1 MPYPLIRFVALTL
14 VTGMRSRSKLTLE
27 AAISAAAE
35 LQAAAARE
43 RSVKCALLSYHG
55 PWVEKCEINC
65 LMQ

>member
-35 LQAAAARE
+35 LQAAARE
-43 RSVKCALLSYHG
+43 CALLSYHG